1 MLNVFFDYEK
11 FVQNEVKK
19 FSEEENDELTRS
31 KRIRESSVVDFFL
44 SDVKLLLQYNFLQ
57 YATGRHKLVNIPLSI
72 I

>member
-11 FVQNEVKK
+11 SVQNEVKK